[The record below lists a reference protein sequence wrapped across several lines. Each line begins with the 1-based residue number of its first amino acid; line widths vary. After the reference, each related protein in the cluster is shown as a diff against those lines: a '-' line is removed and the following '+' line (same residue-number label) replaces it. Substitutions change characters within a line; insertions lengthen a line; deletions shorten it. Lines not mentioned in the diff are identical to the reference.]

1 MLDLF
6 NQKLVKNSGLK
17 IDFKNV
23 NINYTNLLEGNW
35 IRREISANYSDIN
48 DLNVAFKNQSGKFT
62 VEFAFD
68 FALMAALNDSLRIQ
82 SDCFEQT
89 ISSNTGVKNNFEV
102 RKCLR
107 IYSEELVFSLNGK
120 AQKVIMSNTGKI
132 RLNV

>member
-1 MLDLF
+1 MLELF

-35 IRREISANYSDIN
+35 IRREISGNYSDLN
-48 DLNVAFKNQSGKFT
+48 DLNVAFKNQSGKLT

-68 FALMAALNDSLRIQ
+68 FTLMAALNDSLGIQ
-82 SDCFEQT
+82 SDCFDQT

-102 RKCLR
+102 RKCLK
-107 IYSEELVFSLNGK
+107 IY
-120 AQKVIMSNTGKI
+120 
-132 RLNV
+132 